1 MYLIAQSVLKFS
13 RTFNRLIHTD
23 LRVGTVIGNI
33 DDNRHH
39 RTLRLPSLVVS
50 LGTPLYPMLNFIF
63 ENFETVFLSFP
74 RGIQDSIDPNHL

>member
-23 LRVGTVIGNI
+23 LRVGTVIRNI
-33 DDNRHH
+33 DNKRHH

-50 LGTPLYPMLNFIF
+50 LGTPLCRMLSFIF

-74 RGIQDSIDPNHL
+74 RGIQDSIDLGHL